1 MQNSGATKRAYLA
14 TRILDVPLWAIFNM
28 LPLILLKG
36 LHATPF
42 QLAVYIALKPI
53 VSVFALYWSALV
65 KDRADR
71 LLSNIVFARILGSF
85 PFFFFPFVESP
96 WFIILGS
103 AVYMTLAVGVV
114 PAWME
119 ILKRNLSDSESK
131 HTFAWGAAL
140 GYLGGGVLPILFG
153 WVMDSNL
160 EIWRWIFPSAATV
173 SLWAIYFQLRID
185 PNKALKKDL
194 SIHLKSRPLGLKNI
208 ISPWIS
214 AWNLLRER
222 EGFAK
227 YQLAFMFVGG
237 GLMLIQ
243 PALYIF
249 FDEQLNLSYLELAVA
264 LSLCKGVSYALA
276 SPLWAKL
283 MAKVD
288 IYRFSASVSILASF
302 FPIIVLFSP
311 WHFVWLYLAYI
322 FYGFAQAGS
331 ELSWNMS
338 GPIFAR
344 QQDSSPLTSVNVFL
358 VGVRGLFFPILGS
371 LLCTFMGSTY
381 VLILGWFAL
390 FFASR
395 LFVHYSKE
403 PFFSET

>member
-36 LHATPF
+36 LNATPF

-71 LLSNIVFARILGSF
+71 LRSNIVFARVLGSF
-85 PFFFFPFVESP
+85 LFFFFPFVESP
-96 WFIILGS
+96 WFIILGA
-103 AVYMTLAVGVV
+103 AVYMTLAIGVV

-119 ILKRNLSDSESK
+119 VLKQNLSDSGGK

-140 GYLGGGVLPILFG
+140 GYLGGGVLPLLFG

-160 EIWRWIFPSAATV
+160 EIWRWIFPSAATI
-173 SLWAIYFQLRID
+173 SLLAIYFQLKID
-185 PNKALKKDL
+185 PKEDFKKKIPSSQESK
-194 SIHLKSRPLGLKNI
+194 SIRLKNI
-208 ISPWIS
+208 VYPWVS
-214 AWNLLRER
+214 AWKLLREKD
-222 EGFAK
+222 GFAK
-227 YQLAFMFVGG
+227 YQIAFMFVGG

-243 PALYIF
+243 PALYLF

-283 MAKVD
+283 MNKVD
-288 IYRFSASVSILASF
+288 IFRFSSVISTVASF
-302 FPIIVLFSP
+302 FPLIVLFSP
-311 WHFVWLYLAYI
+311 WHFIWLYLAYI

-344 QQDSSPLTSVNVFL
+344 KQDSSPFTSVNVFL
-358 VGVRGLFFPILGS
+358 VGVRGLVFPVLGS

-395 LFVHYSKE
+395 LFVHYSHE
-403 PFFSET
+403 ASFSET